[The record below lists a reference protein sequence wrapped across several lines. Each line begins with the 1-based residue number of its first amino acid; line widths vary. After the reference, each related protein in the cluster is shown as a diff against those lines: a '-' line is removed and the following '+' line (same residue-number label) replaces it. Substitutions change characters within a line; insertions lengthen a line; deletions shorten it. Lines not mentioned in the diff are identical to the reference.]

1 MKEEIV
7 IVPGSQNMPVVHQL
21 LQVTPGV
28 LCECY
33 KKTSLLHTSYSTAL
47 LGYHCA
53 STVYSPYRTKPACR
67 WETFALPAAL
77 LHSTRIIFGQQLKQ
91 ALHYTLHYALH

>member
-1 MKEEIV
+1 MKEEIF
-7 IVPGSQNMPVVHQL
+7 IDPDSQKCQWSFSYSKL
-21 LQVTPGV
+21 LQVFRVNATRKPAY
-28 LCECY
+28 C
-33 KKTSLLHTSYSTAL
+33 TLHSTAL